1 MAASLA
7 WPPVLLHT
15 IVVSYGGEGLLMLDT
30 HSLERIAL
38 IEAGSPGLNIYSHVA
53 MGRGVPLLA
62 TVLRDLG
69 YDVRAF
75 VEDVS
80 GKGSVDRDFVAST
93 DVVGF
98 SAITCTMPRT
108 AELLAAV
115 REVNPE
121 ATVVF
126 GGPEPTCAPERSL
139 DLGADF
145 VLRGEAEL
153 TFPRLLDVFFGRS
166 SDRLGDIPGL
176 IWRDDSGLHEGP
188 PARQLTHEELDM
200 LPLVDRSL
208 VLDAQQASV
217 AWAWRARGCPS
228 RCDFCEVCEIWPRYV
243 VRSDDRSIDE
253 LMQAQDAGYP
263 TTFLV
268 DDNAAANKGAFE
280 SFLAKVAER
289 GFARTLVTQIRADSA
304 FTGDGSIDKRFLR
317 LLRKAATVTVV
328 CVGVESSSD
337 ESLAALGKGIDSK
350 RTARA
355 LRAMKRAGLVIHGM
369 FIAFAD
375 DTRETVRRNGEYARK
390 YVSSLQYL
398 FEVPLPGTK
407 RTRAHEAAH
416 ALLFEKT
423 DDLAY
428 YDGMHVVITPR
439 KMAPAEMQQLV
450 AEQYRKFYSIRR
462 IVLTFL
468 RAVFARWRRL
478 GVAQKR
484 FLARFGVWR
493 RLYWWG
499 RLHVEYK
506 LAPVHALAVGHKRV
520 RAFVDDPDYMRYL
533 ERLNRL

>member
-1 MAASLA
+1 MPSIASPDSLD
-7 WPPVLLHT
+7 
-15 IVVSYGGEGLLMLDT
+15 GEGLLVLGT
-30 HSLERIAL
+30 GSLERVAL

-62 TVLRDLG
+62 TVLRDAG
-69 YDVRAF
+69 YEVRAF
-75 VEDVS
+75 VEDIS
-80 GKGSVDRDFVAST
+80 GKGSVDREFVASA

-115 REVNPE
+115 REVNPD
-121 ATVVF
+121 AIVVF

-139 DLGADF
+139 EMGVDLI
-145 VLRGEAEL
+145 LRGEAEV
-153 TFPRLLDVFFGRS
+153 TFLRLLDVLFGRAEES
-166 SDRLGDIPGL
+166 LEDIPGL
-176 IWRDDSGLHEGP
+176 VWRDAEGLSRSGP
-188 PARQLTHEELDM
+188 PARQLTRDELDA

-208 VLDAQQASV
+208 VLDADQASV

-243 VRSDDRSIDE
+243 TRSDHLSIDE

-280 SFLAKVAER
+280 TFLAEVAER
-289 GFARTLVTQIRADSA
+289 GFARTLVTQIRADAA
-304 FTGDGSIDKRFLR
+304 FTGDGAIDKRFLR
-317 LLRKAATVTVV
+317 LLKKAATVTVV

-369 FIAFAD
+369 FIALAD

-407 RTRAHEAAH
+407 RTKSHEAAH
-416 ALLFEKT
+416 TLLFEHA

-428 YDGMHVVITPR
+428 YDGMHVVIRPA
-439 KMAPAEMQQLV
+439 KMAPAEMQTLV
-450 AEQYRKFYSIRR
+450 AEQYKMFYSVRR
-462 IVLTFL
+462 IVLE
-468 RAVFARWRRL
+468 AVRSIFARWRRL
-478 GVAQKR
+478 GTPQR
-484 FLARFGVWR
+484 QFIARYGLWR
-493 RLYWWG
+493 RIYWWG
-499 RLHVEYK
+499 RLHAEYK
-506 LAPVHALAVGHKRV
+506 LAPVHALAVGHRRV
-520 RAFVDDPDYMRYL
+520 REFMHDPEYARYL
-533 ERLNRL
+533 ERLDRA

>member
-1 MAASLA
+1 MVFDIRCSK
-7 WPPVLLHT
+7 
-15 IVVSYGGEGLLMLDT
+15 
-30 HSLERIAL
+30 RIAL

-62 TVLRDLG
+62 TVLRDAG

-80 GKGSVDRDFVAST
+80 GRGSVDREFVASA

-115 REVNPE
+115 REANPK
-121 ATVVF
+121 AIVVF
-126 GGPEPTCAPERSL
+126 GGPEPTCAPMRSL
-139 DLGADF
+139 DLEADF
-145 VLRGEAEL
+145 ILRGEAEL
-153 TFPRLLDVFFGRS
+153 TFPRLLAVLFGDS
-166 SDRLGDIPGL
+166 AERLEDIHGL
-176 IWRDDSGLHEGP
+176 IWRDDAGLHEGP
-188 PARQLTHEELDM
+188 LSRQLSHEELDV

-243 VRSDDRSIDE
+243 VRSDEHALDE

-280 SFLAKVAER
+280 KFLASVAER

-304 FTGDGSIDKRFLR
+304 FTGDGRIDKQFLK
-317 LLRKAATVTVV
+317 LLRKAATVTIV
-328 CVGVESSSD
+328 CIGVESSSD
-337 ESLAALGKGIDSK
+337 ESLASLGKGIDSK

-369 FIAFAD
+369 FIALAD

-407 RTRAHEAAH
+407 RTRVHEAAH

-428 YDGMHVVITPR
+428 YDGMHVVIKPR
-439 KMAPAEMQQLV
+439 KMAPVEMQELV
-450 AEQYRKFYSIRR
+450 AEQYRAFYSVRR
-462 IVLTFL
+462 IVLTAV
-468 RAVFARWRRL
+468 RAVFARWRHL
-478 GVAQKR
+478 GTAQRK
-484 FLARFGVWR
+484 FLARFGPWR

-499 RLHVEYK
+499 RLHLEYK
-506 LAPVHALAVGHKRV
+506 LAPVHALAVGHRRV
-520 RAFVDDPDYMRYL
+520 RSFMSDPDYSRYL